1 MLTRNIHAIKSMSDR
16 VDELTLSCTSSD
28 DPGPN
33 SFPSHPHS
41 MAAQWRWNRLAGKR
55 NDIDQTT
62 RADVESPIYR
72 PIIAKYCVAVLFFA
86 VVWKCSTPCERRR
99 ARSLQFLANR
109 ACADLPWAACDA
121 APHSCL
127 NCCTG
132 WGQHLAKSFMQHKPQ
147 GDRKSRKTGN
157 TWFTNLH
164 YLHVKSRNCTHA
176 QRLLQH
182 PFFSK
187 VDEFPVQTSQC
198 GCCPGRAIWRSC
210 RYIISICFPGFMYP
224 SFRLFWDETQICHI
238 TFSMSLFLEDLVPRR
253 RPVWMCGVWC
263 PWLRTS
269 KWDHILSAR
278 LSCKRVVPNF
288 NSRTSEFSQPRVSIT
303 NTLDHR
309 CATTIF

>member
-1 MLTRNIHAIKSMSDR
+1 MSWRFLAPVVTIRARTVFQVILIPWQHNDDEIALRAKETTLIRPLGPMLNHPFTDLLLQNIA
-16 VDELTLSCTSSD
+16 LLSS
-28 DPGPN
+28 
-33 SFPSHPHS
+33 
-41 MAAQWRWNRLAGKR
+41 
-55 NDIDQTT
+55 
-62 RADVESPIYR
+62 
-72 PIIAKYCVAVLFFA
+72 FFA

-99 ARSLQFLANR
+99 ARSLQFLADR
-109 ACADLPWAACDA
+109 ACAHLPWAACDA

-147 GDRKSRKTGN
+147 GDRKSCKTGN

-164 YLHVKSRNCTHA
+164 YLHIKSRNCTHA
-176 QRLLQH
+176 QRSLQH
-182 PFFSK
+182 PLFSK

-210 RYIISICFPGFMYP
+210 RNIIFICFPGFMYP

-238 TFSMSLFLEDLVPRR
+238 TLSMSLFLEDLVPRR

-269 KWDHILSAR
+269 KWDHVLSAR

-303 NTLDHR
+303 NMLDHR
-309 CATTIF
+309 CATAIF